1 MARRPPKNEVL
12 MNRFLDRPQAGR
24 ALAELLKQYAHQP
37 DVIVLALPRGGV
49 PVAYEIAQALSAPL
63 DVIIVRK
70 LGVPGHEEFAFGAVA
85 SGGSVVF
92 NEDIMSLLALN
103 QSAIDQVLK
112 DELQEMARRE
122 QVYRGDSP
130 FPELTDKTVILVD
143 DGIATG
149 ATMRAAIQAL
159 QQKKPAKIIIA
170 VPVAA
175 HSTCEAMAAMVNQ
188 IVCPLQPVDLNAVG
202 LWYDNFSQTSDSEVI
217 ELLAK

>member
-1 MARRPPKNEVL
+1 

-159 QQKKPAKIIIA
+159 QQKKPAKTIIA